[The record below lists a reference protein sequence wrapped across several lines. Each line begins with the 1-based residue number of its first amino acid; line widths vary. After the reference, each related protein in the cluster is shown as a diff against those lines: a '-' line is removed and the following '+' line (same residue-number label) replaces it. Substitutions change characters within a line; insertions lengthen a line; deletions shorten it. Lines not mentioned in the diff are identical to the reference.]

1 MEIME
6 YYAVN
11 NGQNNT
17 ELGLKWCKGD
27 LSLVL
32 RTRRSGV
39 RIPSSV
45 PHIKSLKP
53 SHINGFKDFFVIM
66 LIKFLKIYV

>member
-1 MEIME
+1 MTINDHQTTTYFQEYMEIME

-39 RIPSSV
+39 RIPSGV

-53 SHINGFKDFFVIM
+53 MI
-66 LIKFLKIYV
+66 